1 MRFKLRARHLLRNV
15 DPISAVRITVLSF
28 SCDRSLPPL
37 TSGFTKI
44 FPLITRCSEMPLQ
57 LSIVVSGQSL
67 TAFRKPDWSCP
78 VDKKLAAEKIRARLE
93 KRLATFLGCE
103 LRELPRMKLGTL
115 VHTLFLLLGD
125 SEELGGFH
133 TSMDGVLQLV
143 GREMVWDIE
152 LKAEEAET
160 PKVVIN

>member
-1 MRFKLRARHLLRNV
+1 L
-15 DPISAVRITVLSF
+15 
-28 SCDRSLPPL
+28 
-37 TSGFTKI
+37 
-44 FPLITRCSEMPLQ
+44 
-57 LSIVVSGQSL
+57 
-67 TAFRKPDWSCP
+67 
-78 VDKKLAAEKIRARLE
+78 DKKVAAEKIRARLE

-103 LRELPRMKLGTL
+103 MGDLPRMKLGTL

-143 GREMVWDIE
+143 GREMLWDIE
-152 LKAEEAET
+152 PKAEEAET

>member
-1 MRFKLRARHLLRNV
+1 
-15 DPISAVRITVLSF
+15 
-28 SCDRSLPPL
+28 
-37 TSGFTKI
+37 
-44 FPLITRCSEMPLQ
+44 
-57 LSIVVSGQSL
+57 
-67 TAFRKPDWSCP
+67 
-78 VDKKLAAEKIRARLE
+78 VDKKLAGEKIRARLE

-103 LRELPRMKLGTL
+103 VGDLPRLKLGTL

-143 GREMVWDIE
+143 GREIVWDIE
-152 LKAEEAET
+152 PKAGEAET